1 MKILYFA
8 WVRETVGKSQEDL
21 LMPEGVNT
29 VKDLV
34 RWLKEQ
40 DAGYKKAFTDD
51 LMVRVAVNQE
61 HVSSDFLISNGDE
74 IAFFPPVTGG

>member
-29 VKDLV
+29 VKDLL

-40 DAGYKKAFTDD
+40 DAGYRKAFADNS
-51 LMVRVAVNQE
+51 MVRVAVNQE
-61 HVSSDFLISNGDE
+61 HVSSDCLISNGDE